1 MGAYHWHVLMGLACI
16 HANICVATGKRMAKF
31 NARRVVLDE
40 LAAVLVPE
48 VPMEAFDDTYGLS
61 DAAFPVEVEVGGSRC
76 CSNVQL

>member
-1 MGAYHWHVLMGLACI
+1 
-16 HANICVATGKRMAKF
+16 MAKF